1 MHFLRTYIMK
11 YRGPFSI
18 AILCVMLEA
27 VCDLLQPTIMSKII
41 DVGIAG
47 NDLDYIVFMGGV
59 MLLITAVGALTAT
72 GRNILSGNVS
82 QRVGTEIR
90 ADLYRKIQGLSFA
103 QIDKLD
109 KASLVTRL
117 TNDVTLVQN
126 FTNGLMRIGLKAPLL
141 GIGSLVMA
149 TRLNLELAVVLALV
163 VPMVG
168 LILMLNLKMGF
179 PFFLRV
185 QQALDRVNAVMREYL
200 AGVRVVKAFNRFAY
214 EVAKFNQI
222 NEAYQNQSIKA
233 MRFLALFSPG
243 VAMTVNFGIV
253 AVLWL
258 GGVGVG
264 NGRTQVGHIIAFINY
279 MTQILFALMV
289 MSLAFNMFVRARASA
304 GRIDEVFSQEA
315 GLLWPALAGEGEE
328 EGRTLKGRVD
338 FTEVYFAYADAA
350 GEPVLKNINLT
361 CLPGETVGIIGGTG
375 AGKSTLVRLI
385 PRFYDTVSGTVKV
398 DGQDVRHLNPRDLR
412 KKIAVVPQKT
422 MLFSGTIV
430 DNIRWGKTEAT
441 QEEVERAAR
450 IAEAHGFINGLPEGY
465 LTRVGQGGVNLSG
478 GQKQRIALARALI
491 REPEILILDDA
502 TSAVDMA
509 TEGRIRQALREQT
522 GGMTCLL
529 IAQRITSL
537 VDTDK
542 IVVLDNGLIAGL
554 GKHEELM
561 ESCPVY
567 RQIVYSQMGKER

>member
-168 LILMLNLKMGF
+168 LILLLNLKMGF

-214 EVAKFNQI
+214 EVAKFKQI

-258 GGVGVG
+258 G
-264 NGRTQVGHIIAFINY
+264 
-279 MTQILFALMV
+279 
-289 MSLAFNMFVRARASA
+289 
-304 GRIDEVFSQEA
+304 
-315 GLLWPALAGEGEE
+315 
-328 EGRTLKGRVD
+328 
-338 FTEVYFAYADAA
+338 
-350 GEPVLKNINLT
+350 
-361 CLPGETVGIIGGTG
+361 
-375 AGKSTLVRLI
+375 
-385 PRFYDTVSGTVKV
+385 
-398 DGQDVRHLNPRDLR
+398 
-412 KKIAVVPQKT
+412 
-422 MLFSGTIV
+422 
-430 DNIRWGKTEAT
+430 
-441 QEEVERAAR
+441 
-450 IAEAHGFINGLPEGY
+450 
-465 LTRVGQGGVNLSG
+465 
-478 GQKQRIALARALI
+478 
-491 REPEILILDDA
+491 
-502 TSAVDMA
+502 
-509 TEGRIRQALREQT
+509 
-522 GGMTCLL
+522 
-529 IAQRITSL
+529 
-537 VDTDK
+537 
-542 IVVLDNGLIAGL
+542 
-554 GKHEELM
+554 
-561 ESCPVY
+561 
-567 RQIVYSQMGKER
+567 